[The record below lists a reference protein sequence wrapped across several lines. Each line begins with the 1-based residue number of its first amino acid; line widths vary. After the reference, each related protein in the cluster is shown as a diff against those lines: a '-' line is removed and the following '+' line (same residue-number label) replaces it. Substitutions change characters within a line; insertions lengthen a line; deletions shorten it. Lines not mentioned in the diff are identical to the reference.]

1 MHNVLDEESFQRWR
15 EETNRKVREID
26 RAIEILQ
33 KLKNMYLSE
42 GYIPGVRSVATY
54 QEWKPMK
61 WDGEK

>member
-15 EETNRKVREID
+15 EETNRKVREIE

-42 GYIPGVRSVATY
+42 GYIPGVRSVAT
-54 QEWKPMK
+54 
-61 WDGEK
+61 

>member
-1 MHNVLDEESFQRWR
+1 MNDEDFAAWR

-33 KLKNMYLSE
+33 KLKNMFLSE
-42 GYIPGVRSVATY
+42 GYVPGVRGVATY

>member
-1 MHNVLDEESFQRWR
+1 MNDEECLAWR

-26 RAIEILQ
+26 RAVEILQ

-61 WDGEK
+61 WDGEE